1 MNLVEMCRIN
11 WTLRYEKT
19 EARVGEGQANTE
31 LSSLPWSPL
40 HGLTLGGT
48 GSEIF
53 LPLLMLSLCYI
64 IDASSEHL

>member
-53 LPLLMLSLCYI
+53 AVIDVIIMLYY
-64 IDASSEHL
+64 